1 MMIRFS
7 ERMAAGHVLGG
18 SVKGYDIPFSPP
30 IPAHNLLRH
39 GLVTGHVTPTR
50 DNDFEHPS
58 VMEATMLTR
67 RAMIAIALALATP
80 ALAHH
85 GWRWTAD
92 GEFEL
97 SGIITAAELGNP
109 HGLLTVDA
117 DGEIWTVEVGQPWRN
132 ERAGVTDAM
141 LAPGEEIVARGHRSA
156 DPAQLVMKAERLIIG
171 GETFDLYPDRS

>member
-1 MMIRFS
+1 
-7 ERMAAGHVLGG
+7 
-18 SVKGYDIPFSPP
+18 
-30 IPAHNLLRH
+30 
-39 GLVTGHVTPTR
+39 
-50 DNDFEHPS
+50 
-58 VMEATMLTR
+58 MLTR
-67 RAMIAIALALATP
+67 RLLIAAVLAIGTP

-85 GWRWTAD
+85 GWRWTDD

-97 SGIITAAELGNP
+97 SGLITAAELGNP

-132 ERAGVTDAM
+132 AEAGVTDAM

-171 GETFDLYPDRS
+171 GQTFDLYPDRS